1 MGYVKGCELTILTKY
16 VMKKFEKGKLLL
28 ADGLKEQ
35 LSLESLKQLTDWANA
50 NFINDEGTELKGV
63 QTGIVY
69 AMLKKIDKQKYVIGV
84 AAMKRVD
91 GGPTGKTGVA
101 AWFAESTDTYVM
113 RERYFV
119 PDLSEEEAYF
129 DECVL
134 NQMKETVS
142 FGQIKEAEYL
152 DKVVIKV
159 EKQNI
164 MGITISRTAF
174 FVLMIVVWSLI
185 FKNIGIG
192 ICFAFIFLTSFTMIT
207 SKSKAKE
214 ETKALE
220 ADETPGT

>member
-1 MGYVKGCELTILTKY
+1 M
-16 VMKKFEKGKLLL
+16 
-28 ADGLKEQ
+28 
-35 LSLESLKQLTDWANA
+35 
-50 NFINDEGTELKGV
+50 
-63 QTGIVY
+63 
-69 AMLKKIDKQKYVIGV
+69 
-84 AAMKRVD
+84 
-91 GGPTGKTGVA
+91 
-101 AWFAESTDTYVM
+101 
-113 RERYFV
+113 
-119 PDLSEEEAYF
+119 
-129 DECVL
+129 
-134 NQMKETVS
+134 S